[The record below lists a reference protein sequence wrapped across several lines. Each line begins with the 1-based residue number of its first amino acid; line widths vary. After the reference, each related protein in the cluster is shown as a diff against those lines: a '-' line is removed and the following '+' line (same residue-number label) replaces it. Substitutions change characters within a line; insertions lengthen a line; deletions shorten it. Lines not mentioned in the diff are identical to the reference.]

1 MASNSVGSRKSL
13 AHCKIP
19 NSELDLAAIT
29 SNAKPN
35 AMTEQLAKIQAIID
49 NVKFPKL

>member
-1 MASNSVGSRKSL
+1 MASNNVGSKKSF

-29 SNAKPN
+29 SSAKPN
-35 AMTEQLAKIQAIID
+35 AMTEQLANNHAIID
-49 NVKFPKL
+49 RVKLPKL

>member
-1 MASNSVGSRKSL
+1 MASNKVGSKKFF

-29 SNAKPN
+29 SSAKPN
-35 AMTEQLAKIQAIID
+35 AMTEQLANNHAIID
-49 NVKFPKL
+49 RVKFPKL